1 MRTQAR
7 PLAALS
13 LTVATALAVSA
24 CSGSGDTTA
33 EAASESAEV
42 TVTHAQGETAV
53 PADPQTVVV
62 FDVGVLSTLDSL
74 GVEVAGVPEATYPE
88 SMAQYSGDEYAKV
101 GSLFEPDYEAVNAL
115 EPDLVIVGGRSAAVY
130 PELAEIAPTIDL
142 TVDNQDFLAS
152 FAERTTTLGEVFGEQ
167 AAVAER
173 LAAVEQRAAEVRT
186 AAEGAGDALFVMTS
200 AGEVSAYG
208 PETRFGLVY
217 EELGLT
223 PADEGLTA
231 ADHGDAIS
239 FEYLAE
245 NDPDVLL
252 VLDRDAAIGESGQ
265 AAAQVL
271 DNDLVRGTTA
281 WQNDDVHYLDSTVWY
296 IAPNGLPSVEQMVEE
311 VGAAVE

>member
-1 MRTQAR
+1 MRTPVR

-24 CSGSGDTTA
+24 CGGGEDTTA
-33 EAASESAEV
+33 EASSESAEV
-42 TVTHAQGETAV
+42 TVAHAQGETAV

-88 SMAQYSGDEYAKV
+88 SLSQYSGAEYAKV

-115 EPDLVIVGGRSAAVY
+115 EPDLIIVGGRSAAVY
-130 PELAEIAPTIDL
+130 PELSEIAPTIDL

-173 LAAVEQRAAEVRT
+173 LAAVEQRAAEVKT

-200 AGEVSAYG
+200 GGELSAYG

-217 EELGLT
+217 DELGLT
-223 PADEGLTA
+223 PADEALTA
-231 ADHGDAIS
+231 ADHGDAVS

-245 NDPDVLL
+245 NDPDVL
-252 VLDRDAAIGESGQ
+252 
-265 AAAQVL
+265 
-271 DNDLVRGTTA
+271 
-281 WQNDDVHYLDSTVWY
+281 
-296 IAPNGLPSVEQMVEE
+296 
-311 VGAAVE
+311 